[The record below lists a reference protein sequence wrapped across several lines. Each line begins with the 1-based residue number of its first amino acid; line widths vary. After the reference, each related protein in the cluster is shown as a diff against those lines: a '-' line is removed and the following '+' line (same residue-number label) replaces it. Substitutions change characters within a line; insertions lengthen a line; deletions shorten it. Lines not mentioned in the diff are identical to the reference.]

1 MGNTSI
7 TINNNVIKKVAALP
21 ETVIWRWNGK
31 GYASRLIFVMTCASR
46 SGVGIMESMMLQ
58 FILQIGRNP
67 DETTGIDF
75 CGNELSRMR
84 RMSLPLIVPERI

>member
-7 TINNNVIKKVAALP
+7 TINTIVLKKVASLP

-84 RMSLPLIVPERI
+84 RMSLPLIVPDRI